1 MEQFLSSLVHHDPIA
16 VHSLDLM
23 GAARFAVEFCSSS
36 PSPEVALAIRVVVD
50 LVGDEGVRLW
60 VRCVV
65 RVGFVR
71 LLAALTRYRRR

>member
-50 LVGDEGVRLW
+50 LVGDEGF
-60 VRCVV
+60 
-65 RVGFVR
+65 GFGS
-71 LLAALTRYRRR
+71 AALFGLVLYGCLPH